1 MNFPNMSND
10 LESVPISVEDFV
22 NSKTLI
28 DGYFPSF
35 PQYLPSD
42 NKVFQQRMA
51 KKDETLHLIRS

>member
-35 PQYLPSD
+35 PKYLPSD